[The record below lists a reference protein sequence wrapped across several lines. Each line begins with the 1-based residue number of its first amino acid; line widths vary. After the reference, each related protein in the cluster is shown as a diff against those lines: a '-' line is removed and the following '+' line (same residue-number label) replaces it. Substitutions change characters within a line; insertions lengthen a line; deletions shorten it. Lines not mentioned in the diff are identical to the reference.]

1 MKASTYLANSMDEA
15 IAAVRRDLGS
25 DAVILES
32 RTVRRGGVF
41 GLFARRVI
49 ELRAATAM
57 EVRTSRRSAEDV
69 RIPAAPRVTNA
80 YGAPSQSSMDPR
92 AERLQTRQM
101 AQAMLKELEPPVMV
115 EAKPAVPSVEMQ
127 EELGAIRTLVER
139 VLREQQASSDGG
151 APAPVPEEVLELYT
165 ELIGQE
171 VSEALARDVLES
183 VTGELDST
191 QLADPEFVRRSLV
204 KHLTE
209 FIPVSEG
216 SLLARSPDARP
227 LTLALVG
234 PTGVGKTTTVAKIAA
249 AYRIRQNRRVGL
261 VTLDTYRIAAIDQLR
276 TYADIIGVPMA
287 VARCADELEQVL
299 ADMSDLDVILID
311 TAGRSQKD
319 VDRIGDLA
327 ALLEVAR
334 PHETHL
340 VLAGTASRRVLLH
353 EAEEFAR
360 VGIDRIVLTKL
371 DEAVS
376 FGMLVEVVHR
386 IGTEL
391 SFLTTGQEVPDHI
404 ETARPDRLAELV
416 IGQGVLQ

>member
-1 MKASTYLANSMDEA
+1 
-15 IAAVRRDLGS
+15 
-25 DAVILES
+25 
-32 RTVRRGGVF
+32 
-41 GLFARRVI
+41 
-49 ELRAATAM
+49 
-57 EVRTSRRSAEDV
+57 
-69 RIPAAPRVTNA
+69 
-80 YGAPSQSSMDPR
+80 MDPR

-151 APAPVPEEVLELYT
+151 LPPVPEEVLELYT